1 MRGGHYHHGG
11 NGVVTNSDLMTS
23 HYGPHI
29 GSLPWSDPWIPGVRY
44 PRSMDLE
51 SSDGLGPFPRGP
63 NSRLIPYVM
72 TPLLGWTEP
81 HIPNTVYH
89 VQGVT
94 T

>member
-1 MRGGHYHHGG
+1 M
-11 NGVVTNSDLMTS
+11 VPIMTPFK
-23 HYGPHI
+23 GITLVRPL
-29 GSLPWSDPWIPGVRY
+29 GSQDPGI

-81 HIPNTVYH
+81 HIPNTVYQI
-89 VQGVT
+89 QGVT